1 MIFSIIGGDERMI
14 HLRNMLKNAGHTVR
28 MCGYEKYIGHI
39 PCVSVGD
46 AVFGTNCIILPVPT
60 SKDGKTVYTPLG
72 TNEILIKD
80 IVSAADRKTIF
91 FTAGTRVGAA
101 YEYDYLAREEFSL
114 LNALPTAE
122 GAIKCAIQNTEH
134 TLWGSR
140 CLVIGF
146 GRIGKILCKHLRSF
160 GATVATTYRRAETK
174 ALIDAESYECIDA
187 KNLGDTLHSY
197 DIIFNTVPSV
207 MLGDYELSKVKEDC
221 VIIELASAPFGV
233 SATAAE
239 KRGIRL
245 ITASGL
251 PAKTAPVTAAKIIFM
266 TVNNILQEH
275 F

>member
-1 MIFSIIGGDERMI
+1 MIFSIIGGDERMVY
-14 HLRNMLKNAGHTVR
+14 LNNMLKNAGHTVR
-28 MCGYEKYIGHI
+28 MCGFEKHKDHI

-46 AVFGTNCIILPVPT
+46 AVFSANCIVLPVPT
-60 SKDGKTVYTPLG
+60 SKDGKTVYTPLS
-72 TNEILIKD
+72 TDEILLKD
-80 IVSAADRKTIF
+80 IVSAADRKTVF
-91 FTAGTRVGAA
+91 FTAGTRIGAA
-101 YEYDYLAREEFSL
+101 YEYDYLSREEFSL

-122 GAIKCAIQNTEH
+122 GAIKCAIENTNH

-146 GRIGKILCKHLRSF
+146 GRIGKILCKNLSAF

-187 KNLGDTLHSY
+187 KNLGDTLNSY

-207 MLGDYELSKVKEDC
+207 MLGEYELSKVKGDAL
-221 VIIELASAPFGV
+221 IIELASAPFGV
-233 SATAAE
+233 CAAAAE
-239 KRGIRL
+239 KQGIRL

-266 TVNNILQEH
+266 TINNILKEH